1 MKTALI
7 TLSVEGAATLKR
19 LAEGVTDA
27 HCFIHRDVPGQYEA
41 ARFESI
47 IALTADIFR
56 NYDGF
61 IYVAPCGVVVRAI
74 APLVTSKLTDPAV
87 VVIDAGAR
95 FSISLL
101 SGHEGG
107 ANELALKAGNLLGA
121 EPVITTTTE
130 ALKTIIV
137 GVGCRRGTS
146 AEAIV
151 EAIQEALSRSGVK
164 MQEIRYI
171 ASADIKAQEEGL
183 IKAAHILRIPLRLI
197 SSGEIRETVRV
208 FTHSELV
215 RRKVNLPAV
224 AEPAALLA
232 GKRTKLIMPRMI
244 WKEITVAIARESFMS
259 WE

>member
-7 TLSVEGAATLKR
+7 TLSVECATTLKR
-19 LAEGVTDA
+19 LAEWLTDA
-27 HCFIHRDVPGQYEA
+27 HCFIHRDVLCQCEA
-41 ARFESI
+41 ERFESI
-47 IALTADIFR
+47 IALTADIF
-56 NYDGF
+56 NSYDGL

-87 VVIDAGAR
+87 VVIDARAR

-107 ANELALKAGNLLGA
+107 ANELALKVGNFLGA

-137 GVGCRRGTS
+137 GIGCRRGTS

-151 EAIQEALSRSGVK
+151 EAVQEALSRNGVK
-164 MQEIRYI
+164 IQEIRYI

-183 IKAAHILRIPLRLI
+183 IKAAHILGIPLRLVN
-197 SSGEIRETVRV
+197 SEEIRESGRV
-208 FTHSELV
+208 FQRSEFV
-215 RRKVNLPAV
+215 SRKVNLPAV

-232 GKRTKLIMPRMI
+232 GKRTKLIMKRMI
-244 WKEITVAIARESFMS
+244 WKGITVAIARENFMS
-259 WE
+259 